1 MRVLGSFFAAVCM
14 SVALFY
20 LMRYMIAG
28 EGQRIDKPPPGA
40 TVSLVRIEKSAP
52 GPASA
57 PGSMPL
63 APGQPSPPA
72 EPPPVV
78 AEPVLAQPS
87 PPEPP
92 ALRAVLPELD
102 LELIVPN
109 GGPYLGLYEKPA
121 NKVPAVIP
129 KPVSPPRAVQK
140 SPPRPRKAATS
151 RKERKRPI
159 PAPPA
164 PGPVSRPVVAGSGS
178 GSGTGPVVSGGL
190 VGDPGKDDE
199 VIPLFKL
206 TPEYP
211 RKAARAG
218 KEGWVKLEFTITR
231 QGNVTDAAVV
241 EAKPRRLFNR
251 AALRAIRKWR
261 FKPKINGGKAVAR
274 RATQIIEFTLARG

>member
-20 LMRYMIAG
+20 LMRYMIAS
-28 EGQRIDKPPPGA
+28 EGQRVDKPPPGA

-57 PGSMPL
+57 PGPMPL

-72 EPPPVV
+72 EPPPAI

-102 LELIVPN
+102 LEVIVPN

-121 NKVPAVIP
+121 NKVPAVVP
-129 KPVSPPRAVQK
+129 KPVPPPRTVQK
-140 SPPRPRKAATS
+140 SPPRARKAAIG

-159 PAPPA
+159 PAPLA
-164 PGPVSRPVVAGSGS
+164 PGAVSSPVVAGSGS
-178 GSGTGPVVSGGL
+178 GPVVSGGA
-190 VGDPGKDDE
+190 VGDPGLEDE

-231 QGNVTDAAVV
+231 QGRVADAAVV
-241 EAKPRRLFNR
+241 EARPRRLFNR

-261 FKPKINGGKAVAR
+261 FKPRITGGKPVAR
-274 RATQIIEFTLARG
+274 RATQIIEFTLTRG